1 MSVDTASSGWQ
12 LLGPVQRAMA
22 KRMAEAA
29 SVPMAAIWK
38 DVDVEGA
45 LKRVDELKRDG
56 VPATLTAVIVE
67 AVARGLREYP
77 LIAAEFDFAE
87 FKVRNASALNIGVAV
102 AADRGLYVPV
112 LQEAETESV
121 EKVSV
126 RLHELVRAVRAGGVG
141 PEQLRGGRFTVTNIG
156 GLGIHGGMPIPNI
169 PQNAILGVASV
180 RQEPV
185 VRNGRVVPGQVTCL
199 TLTIDHRAI
208 DGITAA
214 RFLTTVAAAIEQA

>member
-1 MSVDTASSGWQ
+1 MGGADWQ

-22 KRMAEAA
+22 KRMAEAS

-38 DVDVEGA
+38 DVAVEGA
-45 LKRVDELKRDG
+45 LKRVEELKRNG
-56 VPATLTAVIVE
+56 VPATLTAVIVH
-67 AVARGLREYP
+67 AVARGLRLYP
-77 LIAAEFDFAE
+77 LIAAEFNFTE
-87 FKVRNASALNIGVAV
+87 FKFRNAPALNIGVAV

-112 LQEAETESV
+112 LLEAETESV
-121 EKVSV
+121 ETVSI

-141 PEQLRGGRFTVTNIG
+141 PDQLRGGRFTVTNIG
-156 GLGIHGGMPIPNI
+156 GMGIHGGMPIPNI

-180 RQEPV
+180 REEPV
-185 VRNGRVVPGQVTCL
+185 VRNGEIVPGQVTCL

-214 RFLTTVAAAIEQA
+214 QFLTSVAKFLDET

>member
-1 MSVDTASSGWQ
+1 MAGADWQ

-38 DVDVEGA
+38 DVAVEGA
-45 LKRVDELKRDG
+45 LKRVEELKRNG
-56 VPATLTAVIVE
+56 VPATLTAVIVH

-77 LIAAEFDFAE
+77 LIAAEFNFAE
-87 FKVRNASALNIGVAV
+87 FKFRNASALNIGVAV

-112 LQEAETESV
+112 LLEAETESV
-121 EKVSV
+121 ETVSI
-126 RLHELVRAVRAGGVG
+126 RLDELVRAVRAGGVG
-141 PEQLRGGRFTVTNIG
+141 PDQLRGGRFTVTNIG
-156 GLGIHGGMPIPNI
+156 GMGIHGGMPIPNI

-180 RQEPV
+180 REVPV
-185 VRNGRVVPGQVTCL
+185 VRNGEIVPGQVTCL

-214 RFLTTVAAAIEQA
+214 KFLTSVAKFLDET